1 MQSRQE
7 NPRPTGGLENMEQVF
22 EGDGTG
28 EEPDGFFE
36 MTVERMFSE
45 VWSRRVLTVRERRLL
60 LLGLLVGE
68 GLDDVIE
75 LHLDTAL
82 RSGELTPA
90 ELREAVVFLTLY
102 AGWPRAAKLNTQVEE
117 LIARTMQT

>member
-1 MQSRQE
+1 MK
-7 NPRPTGGLENMEQVF
+7 QVF
-22 EGDGTG
+22 GGDGTG
-28 EEPDGFFE
+28 ERPDGFFG
-36 MTVERMFSE
+36 MTMERMFSE
-45 VWSRRVLTVRERRLL
+45 VWSRTVLSMRERRLL

-82 RSGELTPA
+82 RNGELTPD

-102 AGWPRAAKLNTQVEE
+102 TGWPRAARLNAQVEE
-117 LIARTMQT
+117 LIARTART